1 MLAMGYLE
9 LAKDISA
16 FVGLMFRFNVVII
29 CPLLISAS
37 VNDYELC
44 AFVIE
49 EIKVMSSE
57 SAADELL

>member
-1 MLAMGYLE
+1 MGQLE

-16 FVGLMFRFNVVII
+16 LIGLMFRFNVVII